1 MKLSLNE
8 MIKFAKEIISLS
20 NEIRTVRSEDDVNTS
35 KAAEIKFILYNDWCG
50 RFESLEL
57 AKYTLKAIY
66 MHKDEWSTDDEL
78 YLSDILEK
86 HLTKDD
92 AIYDL
97 EATMLCILYNVKS
110 DVEYF

>member
-20 NEIRTVRSEDDVNTS
+20 NEIRTVRNKDDVNTS

-66 MHKDEWSTDDEL
+66 MHKDEWSTDDEE
-78 YLSDILEK
+78 YLSSVLEG
-86 HLTKDD
+86 HPMKDD